1 MNRSLEMEVF
11 VAVVDAGSFVG
22 AADGLR
28 MSKAAVSRHVDAL
41 EQRLGVRLLQRTTR
55 RLSLTEEG
63 RTFYQRAR
71 DVLASLDDAEA
82 EVTSRTQ
89 EPSGVLRINAPVSF
103 GIQHLAPLW
112 GEFLRQ
118 CPQVELDLTLNDR
131 VVDLLD
137 EGFDLAVRIGT
148 LGNSS
153 LVSRQLATTRMR
165 LCATPQY
172 LAEHGTPR
180 HPDELAAHRVIAYSN
195 WSGRDEWPFTGP
207 QGPLSVRTRAKVYSN
222 NGDTCRAIALNH
234 GGVLLQPSFLL
245 ADDLRRGDL
254 LELMPEYRSV
264 ELGVYV
270 VYPTRKQLPLKVRR
284 LVNFLAEAF
293 AETDWDRA
301 QVS

>member
-11 VAVVDAGSFVG
+11 VAVVEAGSFVG
-22 AADGLR
+22 ATDGLR

-63 RTFYQRAR
+63 RTFHQRAR

-89 EPSGVLRINAPVSF
+89 EPSGVLRINVPVSF

-118 CPQVELDLTLNDR
+118 CPKVELDLTLNDR
-131 VVDLLD
+131 VVDLVD

-153 LVSRQLATTRMR
+153 LVSRQLASTRMR

-180 HPDELAAHRVIAYSN
+180 HPDELSAHRVIAYSN

-254 LELMPEYRSV
+254 VELMPEFRSV

-293 AETDWDRA
+293 AGTDWDR
-301 QVS
+301 VR